1 MTGMRLKITLSE
13 RSQSTYYIILE
24 ILENANLLIVTESRL
39 LYWWGSGKEGII
51 IRQIFEYVQF
61 IMLYLKA
68 VKNKLLKMIQANT
81 VVG

>member
-1 MTGMRLKITLSE
+1 M
-13 RSQSTYYIILE
+13 
-24 ILENANLLIVTESRL
+24 
-39 LYWWGSGKEGII
+39 YWWGSGKEGII